1 MGKFVARIMPD
12 YEFSQ
17 ARMELLGAHWEEL
30 KKEIMET
37 DIGTEMVM
45 YRFTF
50 AVYVLEAET
59 RDRCREILSQA
70 FANVFPGESAPDI
83 VIMPYDG
90 EEEINTMLRQVLTQ
104 YYGVPAYQHL
114 VEEIAESIP
123 ELEKNNAKN
132 VLLHQNYLFAVDR
145 GCGFTTLLSSLG
157 DILHRFRIYPEDEYG
172 SRTHYTEMAVGKETS
187 NACGTVDDA
196 IDFLRNH
203 EDAREYNIAAFDISY
218 FLEGNRKNDL
228 RSFIKQLEA
237 YQGDYVFA
245 FRIPFLEKK
254 ALDEIT
260 DILSDTM
267 LLKVVAVPPIH
278 DTVVMEGIWNVIN
291 ESRYTPETSIQEVA
305 LDKIHLEKMD
315 GRFYGFKSAEKVA
328 YEIILGKTRFDARTL
343 AAGEEVKDAV
353 IHGSDVE
360 GLVDRKKQK
369 ATGYAALEELIG
381 MEKITERIREIIAQV
396 KVAITNEKLDRPSI
410 HMRFTGAPGTGK
422 TTVARIVGQIMREEG
437 ILRKGGFFEYTA
449 RDLIAEYVGQTAVKT
464 ATICRDSYGSVLFI
478 DEAYALYDGEKQS
491 NDYGKEA
498 ITTLVAEM
506 ENHRDDML
514 IVMAG
519 YTDEMDTLM
528 KANPGLRSRM
538 PLLIDFPN
546 YTKEQLFEI
555 FMLMVRK
562 HFDYTPELEA
572 EAKRFFDELSDG
584 YMASKEFANARFV
597 RNLYERTWS
606 KAALRASLAG
616 KTDFVITKEDFIAA
630 SGDKEFSEKLE
641 TKHKLGF

>member
-1 MGKFVARIMPD
+1 MSKFVARIMPD

-17 ARMELLGAHWEEL
+17 KRMGLLGAHWADL
-30 KKEIMET
+30 KKELQQADENV
-37 DIGTEMVM
+37 EMVM
-45 YRFTF
+45 YRYTF
-50 AVYVLEAET
+50 AVYVFEAET
-59 RDRCREILSQA
+59 RDKCREILADA
-70 FANVFPGESAPDI
+70 FSAVFPDESAPDI

-90 EEEINTMLRQVLTQ
+90 EEEINTMLRLVLTQ

-114 VEEIAESIP
+114 VEEIAESMP
-123 ELEKNNAKN
+123 GLEKNNAKK
-132 VLLHQNYLFAVDR
+132 VFLHRNYLFAVDR
-145 GCGFTTLLSSLG
+145 GCGFSTLLSSLG
-157 DILHRFRIYPEDEYG
+157 DVLHKFRIYPPDEYE
-172 SRTHYTEMAVGKETS
+172 SRTHYTEMAIGKETS
-187 NACGTVDDA
+187 IACGTADDA
-196 IDFLRNH
+196 IDLLRNH
-203 EDAREYNIAAFDISY
+203 RDTKEYNIVAFDIAY
-218 FLEGNRKNDL
+218 YLEGHKYNEL
-228 RSFIKQLEA
+228 RSFIKMLEE

-260 DILSDTM
+260 GILSDTM
-267 LLKVVAVPPIH
+267 LLKVVPVPPLH
-278 DTVVMEGIWNVIN
+278 DTVIMESIWNTIN
-291 ESRYTPETSIQEVA
+291 ESLYMPEITIQDVA

-328 YEIILGKTRFDARTL
+328 YEIMIGKSLFDAKIV
-343 AAGEEVKDAV
+343 AGGGKVENTF

-360 GLVDRKKQK
+360 SLVDKTKQK

-396 KVAITNEKLDRPSI
+396 KVAIANERLDRPSI

-422 TTVARIVGQIMREEG
+422 TTVARIIGQIMREEG
-437 ILRKGGFFEYTA
+437 ILRKGGFFEYTG
-449 RDLIAEYVGQTAVKT
+449 RDLCAEYVGQTAVKT
-464 ATICRDSYGSVLFI
+464 AAICRDSYGSVLFI
-478 DEAYALYDGEKQS
+478 DEAYSLYDGDKQT

-498 ITTLVAEM
+498 ITTLVSEM

-519 YTDEMDTLM
+519 YTDEMETLM

-562 HFDYTPELEA
+562 HFEYTPELEA
-572 EAKRFFDELSDG
+572 EAKRFFDGLSDG
-584 YMASKEFANARFV
+584 YMESREFANARFV

-616 KTDFVITKEDFIAA
+616 KTEFSITKEDFIAA